1 MSSNK
6 YWENE
11 TPITTTTEFAEV
23 HYYKEAGKIQLYPT
37 YTDKDGEKKLGR
49 GCTWDNNE
57 MDSDD
62 ALKLVFAVMRGL
74 LDCGVE
80 NDAYNDA
87 YDIIKNAV
95 NDLDDSD
102 EDDLDEFED
111 EETPFDKLEDLD
123 FDEVKQIA
131 KILKFKVRKS
141 HDLETLVDDLLE
153 NFDSDE
159 LLDAINSLAPTED
172 EEVSL
177 TKPVVKK
184 KFGGEHLVFDG
195 NKISVKNKKKDSDYY
210 DWATEAVEYAEY
222 IEHSR
227 NIASGIK
234 HNEEK
239 KKHIK
244 KVEKELNKW
253 LKEWDEDTS
262 EKFKPIFLAL
272 LNGKKQ
278 LLDARIEIIAILD
291 AC

>member
-11 TPITTTTEFAEV
+11 TPITTTTDFAEV
-23 HYYKEAGKIQLYPT
+23 HYFKEAGKIQLYPT

-87 YDIIKNAV
+87 YEIIKDAV
-95 NDLDDSD
+95 NNLDDSD
-102 EDDLDEFED
+102 EDDLNEFED

-159 LLDAINSLAPTED
+159 LLDAINSLDKED

-177 TKPVVKK
+177 TKQVVKK
-184 KFGGEHLVFDG
+184 TFYGEHLVFDG

-210 DWATEAVEYAEY
+210 DWATEAVEYAEH

-234 HNEEK
+234 H
-239 KKHIK
+239 IK
-244 KVEKELNKW
+244 KVEKDINKW

>member
-1 MSSNK
+1 MKNTRKSMSSNK

-11 TPITTTTEFAEV
+11 TPITTITDFAEV
-23 HYYKEAGKIQLYPT
+23 HYFKEAGKIQLYQT

-153 NFDSDE
+153 NFDSDV
-159 LLDAINSLAPTED
+159 LLDAINSLDQED

-177 TKPVVKK
+177 TKQVVKK
-184 KFGGEHLVFDG
+184 TFYGEHLVFDG

-222 IEHSR
+222 IEHSK

-234 HNEEK
+234 H
-239 KKHIK
+239 IK
-244 KVEKELNKW
+244 KLEKELNKW

-278 LLDARIEIIAILD
+278 LLDARIELIAILD
-291 AC
+291 A